1 MYCSSCGGA
10 VSRAL
15 TYCNHCGAKLGG
27 NEDDESA
34 HEGGKYRELLVCAM
48 VGGMAV
54 GLGCIIGLMAVM
66 KEVAHF
72 ELGLI
77 IAFTLLSFFLL
88 FAIETVLISQLLR
101 EQRRSRNEATGSRA
115 LPQTNTKELQS
126 PNARALPDPIPS
138 VTEHTTRAFEPVL
151 RERNAK

>member
-15 TYCNHCGAKLGG
+15 TYCNHCGAKFGG

-34 HEGGKYRELLVCAM
+34 HEAGKYRELLVCAM

-66 KEVAHF
+66 KEVVHF

-101 EQRRSRNEATGSRA
+101 EQRRSRNEATESRA

-126 PNARALPDPIPS
+126 PNARALPDPVPS
-138 VTEHTTRAFEPVL
+138 VTEHTTRAFEPV
-151 RERNAK
+151 RR